1 MPNLHTWPR
10 FRFRQER
17 FTGHGYYLYNRT
29 VLPKVRRYLC
39 LLACRNDLGLVP
51 CRCVVLAARPLAWHN
66 CQVTVTV
73 LMTASNEAR
82 IRVII
87 VADDRT
93 TRKVS
98 GLLRQLDIRWKI
110 ADRPEWPESRTDGVL
125 HCFTV
130 KSVPVPL
137 FPLAIVITNGEF
149 VSDRVV
155 QAVATRGISAIAF
168 EDLSNQAL
176 LHAIVRST
184 LGVSLEAVARR
195 VPRDTTAISEA
206 LRYLGSSHDI

>member
-1 MPNLHTWPR
+1 MHTWPR

-39 LLACRNDLGLVP
+39 LLACRNDLRLVP
-51 CRCVVLAARPLAWHN
+51 YRCVLLAAGPLAWHN
-66 CQVTVTV
+66 CKVTVTV

-98 GLLRQLDIRWKI
+98 ELLRQLDIRWKI
-110 ADRPEWPESRTDGVL
+110 ADRPEWPGSRTDGVL
-125 HCFTV
+125 HCFTAQ
-130 KSVPVPL
+130 SVPVPL
-137 FPLAIVITNGEF
+137 FPPAIVINKRGVCIGPRRSSGSHTRYF
-149 VSDRVV
+149 CDRV
-155 QAVATRGISAIAF
+155 RGS
-168 EDLSNQAL
+168 EQSS
-176 LHAIVRST
+176 ST
-184 LGVSLEAVARR
+184 SCDCPID
-195 VPRDTTAISEA
+195 PRC
-206 LRYLGSSHDI
+206 